1 MGGLAKRRRAKVYIE
16 IDGIDYEKWR
26 YIIGVYGWSI
36 SRRLKLLVEMDLS
49 VIEKNLRK
57 AVACGRGG
65 ILTDLTGGEG
75 STGRVISGGGRVTEK
90 AELPNGEEEGS

>member
-1 MGGLAKRRRAKVYIE
+1 MGGIAKRKRAKVYIE
-16 IDGIDYEKWR
+16 IDGIDYEKWK
-26 YIIGVYGWSI
+26 YVIGVYGWSI

-65 ILTDLTGGEG
+65 ILTDLAGREG
-75 STGRVISGGGRVTEK
+75 STGRVIGGGGGVK
-90 AELPNGEEEGS
+90 AAVELPNGEEEGS